1 MLVLSSGGIEMTSY
15 DIPRG
20 NGKTLDD
27 IILEL
32 EGLFLIRHYYS
43 KPTHLTVKPII
54 DDLKELSK
62 AMEES
67 K

>member
-1 MLVLSSGGIEMTSY
+1 MTSY

-32 EGLFLIRHYYS
+32 ERL
-43 KPTHLTVKPII
+43 PTQRSTKPII

>member
-1 MLVLSSGGIEMTSY
+1 MTSY

-32 EGLFLIRHYYS
+32 EGLLIRHYHP
-43 KPTHLTVKPII
+43 KPTHITVKPII

-67 K
+67 KWVLLKTA

>member
-1 MLVLSSGGIEMTSY
+1 MTSY

-27 IILEL
+27 IINEL
-32 EGLFLIRHYYS
+32 QALPYIEVTIGEKAIPVLVQVERIQQ
-43 KPTHLTVKPII
+43 II
-54 DDLKELSK
+54 DDLKELRN
-62 AMEES
+62 AEEEL